1 MYILYTVHSALRS
14 LSVVLAVQCTRWT
27 PTSYIFNVL
36 LPWTDDDDYGNILYN
51 MIMLKV
57 DDTDDG
63 TDTDPKE
70 YAGGLKGY
78 YGVSW

>member
-1 MYILYTVHSALRS
+1 
-14 LSVVLAVQCTRWT
+14 
-27 PTSYIFNVL
+27 
-36 LPWTDDDDYGNILYN
+36 